1 MAGARTRERPLSR
14 LGDCSD
20 PDRALAEIETIFFL
34 SSETGARLAGAA
46 QRRFFPT
53 WTNYYLSMPGLVWL
67 RHGPDGK
74 LAGYLTGC
82 LDSAGAE
89 PLYDAL
95 FYYRAFEDQYRA
107 FPAHFHVNCHP
118 DLRNQ
123 GVGAELVAAFVG
135 ACRDAGVGGAH
146 VVTGAGA
153 RNTSFYGRCG
163 LTERARRDVDGKSL
177 VLLARSLG

>member
-1 MAGARTRERPLSR
+1 MVVSR
-14 LGDCSD
+14 LGDW
-20 PDRALAEIETIFFL
+20 PERDRILAEIETIFFL

-46 QRRFFPT
+46 RVHFFSA
-53 WTNYYLSMPGLVWL
+53 WTGYYLSKPETVWL

-82 LDSAGAE
+82 LDSASAG
-89 PLYDAL
+89 PLYGAL
-95 FYYRAFEDQYRA
+95 FYYRAFEDQYPA

-118 DLRNQ
+118 DHRNR

-146 VVTGAGA
+146 VVTGAGG
-153 RNTSFYGRCG
+153 RNTSFYDRCG
-163 LTERARRDVDGKSL
+163 FLERMRRDVDGKPL
-177 VLLARSLG
+177 VLLARSLD

>member
-1 MAGARTRERPLSR
+1 MAGAGTRERAVSR
-14 LGDCSD
+14 LGDW
-20 PDRALAEIETIFFL
+20 PERDRILAEIETIFFL

-46 QRRFFPT
+46 RQSFFAT
-53 WTNYYLSMPGLVWL
+53 WTGYYLSKPESVWL

-95 FYYRAFEDQYRA
+95 FYYRAFADQYPA
-107 FPAHFHVNCHP
+107 FPAHFHINCHP
-118 DLRNQ
+118 NYRNQ
-123 GVGAELVAAFVG
+123 GFGAELVAAFLG

-153 RNTSFYGRCG
+153 RNASFYDRCG
-163 LTERARRDVDGKSL
+163 LTERARRDVGGKPL
-177 VLLARSLG
+177 VLLARSLD

>member
-1 MAGARTRERPLSR
+1 MAGAGTRERAVSR
-14 LGDCSD
+14 LGDW
-20 PDRALAEIETIFFL
+20 PERDRIRAEIETIFFL
-34 SSETGARLAGAA
+34 SSETGARLADAA
-46 QRRFFPT
+46 RARFFT
-53 WTNYYLSMPGLVWL
+53 AWTGYYLSRPELVWL

-95 FYYRAFEDQYRA
+95 FYYRAFEDQYPS
-107 FPAHFHVNCHP
+107 FPAHFHINCHP
-118 DLRNQ
+118 DHRNQ

-163 LTERARRDVDGKSL
+163 FLERARRDVDGKAL
-177 VLLARSLG
+177 VLLARDLD